1 MIKKLLCI
9 CLLGA
14 APFIGKAQELNARIT
29 INSDKVQSTNK
40 QVFKTLQ
47 DALNDFVNNKKWTD
61 ATFAMNE
68 RIDCSMTL
76 IINEMVSD
84 NSFKGEIQVQARRP
98 VYNSS
103 YTTTLLNYRDTE
115 LSFDY
120 TEFEPLEYTE
130 NTLNSNLIATVV
142 FYIYTILGLD
152 FDSFSPKGGTAFF
165 EQAMQIVS
173 LAQAQ
178 PTWTGWKAFENDR
191 NRHALATA
199 LTDNT
204 SELFRDM
211 WYNYHRKGLD
221 EMAANPD
228 RGRTTII
235 GLLPVLEQVKSAR
248 PTSPL
253 LQMFADSKLDEVVL
267 IYSKATTQ
275 EKQEGYKMLSNLY
288 PSPPRWVS
296 PLVARTSVTPSPI
309 SMMETSKV
317 PPPRS

>member
-275 EKQEGYKMLSNLY
+275 EKQEGYKMLANLY
-288 PSPPRWVS
+288 PALTTR
-296 PLVARTSVTPSPI
+296 
-309 SMMETSKV
+309 MESLKK
-317 PPPRS
+317 

>member
-275 EKQEGYKMLSNLY
+275 EKQGGYKMLSNLY
-288 PSPPRWVS
+288 PALTTR
-296 PLVARTSVTPSPI
+296 
-309 SMMETSKV
+309 MESLKK
-317 PPPRS
+317 

>member
-178 PTWTGWKAFENDR
+178 PTWTGRKAFENDR

-288 PSPPRWVS
+288 PALTTR
-296 PLVARTSVTPSPI
+296 
-309 SMMETSKV
+309 MESLKK
-317 PPPRS
+317 

>member
-275 EKQEGYKMLSNLY
+275 EKQEGYKMLSNILL
-288 PSPPRWVS
+288 SRRVWNRLKS
-296 PLVARTSVTPSPI
+296 NL
-309 SMMETSKV
+309 E
-317 PPPRS
+317 

>member
-152 FDSFSPKGGTAFF
+152 FDSFSPKGGTAFLG
-165 EQAMQIVS
+165 QAMQIVS

-267 IYSKATTQ
+267 IYSKATTP
-275 EKQEGYKMLSNLY
+275 EKQKGYKMLSNLY
-288 PSPPRWVS
+288 PALTTR
-296 PLVARTSVTPSPI
+296 
-309 SMMETSKV
+309 MESLKK
-317 PPPRS
+317 

>member
-152 FDSFSPKGGTAFF
+152 FDSFSPKGGTAFLG
-165 EQAMQIVS
+165 QAMQIVS

-267 IYSKATTQ
+267 IYSKATTP
-275 EKQEGYKMLSNLY
+275 EKQESYKMLSNLY
-288 PSPPRWVS
+288 PALTTR
-296 PLVARTSVTPSPI
+296 
-309 SMMETSKV
+309 MESLKK
-317 PPPRS
+317 

>member
-1 MIKKLLCI
+1 MLKSLFIRNFVLIDSLDIKFDKGFSVI
-9 CLLGA
+9 TGETGAGKSIILGA
-14 APFIGKAQELNARIT
+14 LSLVLGQRADGKSIKNGSEKCVIEAVFDVSRYKLEEFFL
-29 INSDKVQSTNK
+29 TND
-40 QVFKTLQ
+40 LEY
-47 DALNDFVNNKKWTD
+47 DA
-61 ATFAMNE
+61 
-68 RIDCSMTL
+68 
-76 IINEMVSD
+76 
-84 NSFKGEIQVQARRP
+84 EICILRR

-288 PSPPRWVS
+288 PALTTR
-296 PLVARTSVTPSPI
+296 
-309 SMMETSKV
+309 MESLKK
-317 PPPRS
+317 

>member
-1 MIKKLLCI
+1 MKKINKLLCLG
-9 CLLGA
+9 LLSI
-14 APFIGKAQELNARIT
+14 APALTEAQELNARVT
-29 INSDKVQSTNK
+29 VNSDQVQATNK
-40 QVFKTLQ
+40 QVFTTLQ
-47 DALNDFVNNKKWTD
+47 NALTEFINNKKWTD
-61 ATFAMNE
+61 ATFAVNE
-68 RIDCSMTL
+68 RIECSMTIL
-76 IINEMVSD
+76 ITEIVSD

-103 YTTTLLNYRDTE
+103 YTTTLLNHRDTE
-115 LSFDY
+115 FSFDY

-130 NTLNSNLIATVV
+130 NVLNSNLIATVV

-152 FDSFSPKGGTAFF
+152 FDSFSPQGGSAFLQ
-165 EQAMQIVS
+165 QAQQIVS

-178 PTWTGWKAFENDR
+178 TSWTGWKAFENDR

-199 LTDNT
+199 LQDNT
-204 SELFRDM
+204 SEAFREM

-235 GLLPVLEQVKSAR
+235 GLLPVLEQVKSTR

-253 LQMFADSKLDEVVL
+253 LQMFADAKLDEVVL

-288 PSPPRWVS
+288 PALTNR
-296 PLVARTSVTPSPI
+296 
-309 SMMETSKV
+309 MESLKQ
-317 PPPRS
+317 